1 MLAYLALDGKG
12 EMPDF
17 KCVACRVR
25 LRRPGRDGAGGPCP
39 ICETPLEPVGRLS
52 EIVGFRSMEVGG
64 GEPVEP
70 LARPV
75 GDLTKRRESR
85 TEQVDA
91 ELWLDDGGSFDTEAV
106 AAALE
111 RLPPRPRADA

>member
-1 MLAYLALDGKG
+1 
-12 EMPDF
+12 MPDF
-17 KCVACRVR
+17 KCAACRIR
-25 LRRPGRDGAGGPCP
+25 LRSPAGDGAAPPCP
-39 ICETPLEPVGRLS
+39 ICETPLEPVAELS
-52 EIVGFRSMEVGG
+52 EMVGFRSIEWGESPAE

-75 GDLTKRRESR
+75 SDLTKRRETR

-91 ELWLDDGGSFDTEAV
+91 ERWLDDAGSFDTDAV

-111 RLPPRPRADA
+111 RLPPRPRVDA